1 MKILVVYYSFEGN
14 TRFAAETIARI
25 AGADIMELKPVK
37 EISTHGFMKFV
48 WGGRQAVMKKKP
60 ALLPM
65 SINPEK
71 YDLIIVG
78 TPVWAF
84 TVAPPL
90 NTFFEEYSIKDKTIA
105 LFCCHEGNF
114 GKTFIR
120 MRSAFE
126 GNRIIGQ
133 LDVFAPLKKNKDASA
148 EKIVSWT
155 EDILAATKQP
165 ETLNS

>member
-14 TRFAAETIARI
+14 TRFAAETITRI
-25 AGADIMELKPVK
+25 CGADIMELKPVK

-60 ALLPM
+60 PLLPS
-65 SINPEK
+65 SITPDN
-71 YDLIIVG
+71 YDLIIIG

-90 NTFFEEYSIKDKTIA
+90 NSFFEEYPLKDKKIA

-120 MRSAFE
+120 MRSALE

-133 LDVFAPLKKNKDASA
+133 LDIHAPLKKNKEAA
-148 EKIVSWT
+148 VEKIVSWT
-155 EDILAATKQP
+155 EDVLAATKRP

>member
-14 TRFAAETIARI
+14 TRFTAEKIARI
-25 AGADIMELKPVK
+25 SGADIMELKPVK

-48 WGGRQAVMKKKP
+48 WGGLQAVMKKKP
-60 ALLPM
+60 PLLP
-65 SINPEK
+65 SPIDPQK
-71 YDLIIVG
+71 YDLIIIG
-78 TPVWAF
+78 SPVWAF

-90 NTFFEEYSIKDKTIA
+90 NTFFEEYRLKDKKVA

-120 MRSAFE
+120 MRNALE
-126 GNRIIGQ
+126 GNRIMSQ
-133 LDVFAPLKKNKDASA
+133 MDVLAPLKKKKDDAV

-155 EDILAATKQP
+155 EDILSATKQP
-165 ETLNS
+165 QTLNS